1 MEVIKYITI
10 EKKRKCDYYI
20 KIERMG
26 HEIYRRRFMGYTKK
40 ESEQKAR
47 QESGTT
53 GEHLTRIEF

>member
-10 EKKRKCDYYI
+10 EKKHKCDYFI

-26 HEIYRRRFMGYTKK
+26 HEVFRRRFMGYTKK
-40 ESEQKAR
+40 EAERKAR

-53 GEHLTRIEF
+53 GEHLIRIEY